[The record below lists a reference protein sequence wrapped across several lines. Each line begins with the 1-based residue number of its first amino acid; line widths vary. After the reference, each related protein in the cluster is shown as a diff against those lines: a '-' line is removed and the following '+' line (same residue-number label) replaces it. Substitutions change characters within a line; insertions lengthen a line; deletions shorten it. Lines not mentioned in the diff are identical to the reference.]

1 MAWQR
6 LAESNEICKGR
17 RMAIA
22 ALAETR
28 QTGPILLDALVGL
41 NRRADDVIRRLRASV
56 FAPGDEKR
64 VDLKFTI
71 TKASEMVGRT
81 SEAIRQA
88 EADGRLPTPRLGLT
102 GRREGYSLAELN
114 HMRDGFGTRPRRG
127 PDDPP
132 VVLAVQNFKGG
143 VGKSTLTCHIAQFL
157 ALKGYR
163 IAVIDCDSQASTT
176 TMFGF
181 NPDIDIDDDQTLLPF
196 LRHGGEPD
204 LRYGVRKTPWP
215 GIDLIPANLGLYQA
229 EYEAAARLRGNADAL
244 DRLRLGVER
253 LAEDYDVVL
262 LDPPP
267 ALGMVSLAVLRAANA
282 LLIPTPPSTVDF
294 ASTAHFLRMVV
305 EVLEVLEQHGL
316 GPRGYHFLRVVATK
330 VDEAKS
336 AHTQIREMMQAVFG
350 ADMLGA
356 SLLDSAEIDNANVQL
371 RTVYELTGIGTKT
384 HERCRNNLDR
394 LNGEIELLIR
404 KAWPSHRP
412 ELRRL
417 GLG

>member
-1 MAWQR
+1 MG
-6 LAESNEICKGR
+6 IT
-17 RMAIA
+17 

-28 QTGPILLDALVGL
+28 QTGPILLDSLAGL

-56 FAPGDEKR
+56 FAPGEEKL
-64 VDLKFTI
+64 VDLRFTI
-71 TKASEMVGRT
+71 TRTAEMVGRT

-88 EADGRLPTPRLGLT
+88 EADGRLPAPRLGRT
-102 GRREGYSLAELN
+102 GRREGYSLAEVN
-114 HMRDGFGTRPRRG
+114 QMRDVFATRPRRG
-127 PDDPP
+127 PSDPP
-132 VVLAVQNFKGG
+132 IVLAVQNFKGG
-143 VGKSTLTCHIAQFL
+143 VGKSTLTCHIAQYL

-163 IAVIDCDSQASTT
+163 VAIIDCDSQASAT

-181 NPDIDIDDDQTLLPF
+181 NPDIDIEDDQTLLPF

-204 LRYGVRKTPWP
+204 LRYGVRATPWP

-305 EVLEVLEQHGL
+305 EVLEVLEEHGL

-330 VDEAKS
+330 VEDGRLSGVVFPAAKVSIAPAELQVVVLTEA
-336 AHTQIREMMQAVFG
+336 QR
-350 ADMLGA
+350 DA
-356 SLLDSAEIDNANVQL
+356 SSTA
-371 RTVYELTGIGTKT
+371 
-384 HERCRNNLDR
+384 
-394 LNGEIELLIR
+394 
-404 KAWPSHRP
+404 
-412 ELRRL
+412 
-417 GLG
+417 